1 MANSEHIAWLLE
13 GVESWNKRR
22 ENTMPGAADFFR
34 PDFENANISQ
44 EFYRRGHEQFVLIGA
59 EYMLSGVPLEC
70 VNLDFANL
78 KGVGLR
84 AADLTRA
91 YLRDAD
97 LSEADLSRACL
108 RGAALWR
115 ANLTKADLHWAELT
129 GANLAGS
136 ELWKAI
142 LYYPDDLSPEQYE
155 GGQTHVSAIEDLLRE
170 IRNLRNHD
178 AGPLL
183 FFRGESQCGWDLCP
197 SVTRDGFITSESA
210 MLFNLISRRPEEFNG
225 ITSGLAQWVL
235 TQHHGLRTRFLDI
248 TKNPLVALFHACE
261 EGNGKDGLLHIFAV
275 PRGLIKTYNSDT
287 VSIIANFAKLSRY
300 DQEALL
306 GRRKCSC
313 HDRWFYPE
321 QYSEAMRRLYQL
333 IRQEKP
339 YFDER
344 IDPRDLYRVFIVEPQ
359 QFSER
364 IRVQSGAFLV
374 SAFHERFERDEIVKW
389 GNETPV
395 YAHYKMTIP
404 ADCKAV
410 IIRDLQM
417 FDITRE
423 KLFPGLDSSAKAVTD
438 FYSP

>member
-22 ENTMPGAADFFR
+22 ENTMPGAVDFFR
-34 PDFENANISQ
+34 PDFENANLSE
-44 EFYRRGHEQFVLIGA
+44 EFYRRVHEQFVLIGT

-78 KGVGLR
+78 KGAGLH
-84 AADLTRA
+84 AANLTRA

-97 LSEADLSRACL
+97 LTEADLSRADL
-108 RGAALWR
+108 RGAVLWR
-115 ANLTKADLHWAELT
+115 ANLAKADLHWADLA
-129 GANLAGS
+129 GANLAGA

-142 LYYPDDLSPEQYE
+142 LYYLDDLSPDQYQV
-155 GGQTHVSAIEDLLRE
+155 GHPQVTAIEDLLNE
-170 IRNLRNHD
+170 IRNLKNHD
-178 AGPLL
+178 AESLL
-183 FFRGESQCGWDLCP
+183 VFRGESQCGWDLCP

-210 MLFNLISRRPEEFNG
+210 MLVNLISRRPEEFNG

-235 TQHHGLRTRFLDI
+235 AQHHGLRTRFLDI

-261 EGNGKDGLLHIFAV
+261 ESNGKDGRLHIFAV
-275 PRGLIKTYNSDT
+275 PQGLVKSYNSDT

-306 GRRKCSC
+306 GKRKCSC
-313 HDRWFYPE
+313 HDKWFYPE
-321 QYSEAMRRLYQL
+321 GYHEAIRRLYQL

-359 QFSER
+359 HFSER
-364 IRVQSGAFLV
+364 IRAQSGAFLV
-374 SAFHERFERDEIVKW
+374 SAFHERFERDKIVKW
-389 GNETPV
+389 ENGTPA
-395 YAHYKMTIP
+395 YAHYKLTIP

-410 IIRDLQM
+410 IIEDLQM
-417 FDITRE
+417 LNITRE
-423 KLFPGLDSSAKAVTD
+423 NLFPGLDSSAKAVTD
-438 FYSP
+438 FYNP